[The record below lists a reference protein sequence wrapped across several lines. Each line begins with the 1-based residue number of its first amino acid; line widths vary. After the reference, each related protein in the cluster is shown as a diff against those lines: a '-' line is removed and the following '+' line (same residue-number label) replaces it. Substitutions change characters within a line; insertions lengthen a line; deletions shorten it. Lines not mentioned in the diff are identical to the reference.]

1 MIVGGL
7 SGPLFVFFNYIL
19 IRCGIDDPL
28 DAIPVHGAGGVFGTI
43 AVYIF
48 KEDGLITGGFL
59 SKDGNENLN
68 YPFHA
73 LNGLLWNIIGLIAI
87 IAWTGVTCFIM
98 FSILAKLKMLR
109 VETEQEFKGGYLFLC
124 GNKTE
129 FRLLMDRIVILEP
142 YCYCSYN
149 ILQIFVFSEYK
160 RFYYLK
166 SF

>member
-43 AVYIF
+43 AVYVF

-59 SKDGNENLN
+59 SKDGNANLN

-73 LNGLLWNIIGLIAI
+73 LNGLLWNIIGLVAI

-109 VETEQEFKGGYLFLC
+109 VETEQEFKGEFFLILC
-124 GNKTE
+124 ENNAK
-129 FRLLMDRIVILEP
+129 FRCLYIIIRLDIVRLIELL
-142 YCYCSYN
+142 Y
-149 ILQIFVFSEYK
+149 
-160 RFYYLK
+160 
-166 SF
+166 

>member
-1 MIVGGL
+1 MIVGGF

-43 AVYIF
+43 AVYVF
-48 KEDGLITGGFL
+48 KADGGLITGGFL
-59 SKDGNENLN
+59 SKDEHSVLN

-73 LNGLLWNIIGLIAI
+73 LNGLAWNIIGLIAI

-109 VETEQEFKGGYLFLC
+109 VETEQEFKG
-124 GNKTE
+124 K
-129 FRLLMDRIVILEP
+129 
-142 YCYCSYN
+142 
-149 ILQIFVFSEYK
+149 
-160 RFYYLK
+160 
-166 SF
+166 

>member
-1 MIVGGL
+1 MCLYSGTIALCAGCDVFPAWGSVIVGGF

-43 AVYIF
+43 AVYVF
-48 KEDGLITGGFL
+48 KADGGLITGGFL
-59 SKDGNENLN
+59 SKDEHSVLN

-73 LNGLLWNIIGLIAI
+73 LNGLAWNIIGLIAI

-109 VETEQEFKGGYLFLC
+109 VENQNAHNLIKKLGT
-124 GNKTE
+124 
-129 FRLLMDRIVILEP
+129 RDH
-142 YCYCSYN
+142 
-149 ILQIFVFSEYK
+149 
-160 RFYYLK
+160 
-166 SF
+166 